1 MNKKLLF
8 SGLNAVLSRLKALM
22 MITDNFNRAD
32 VSGLGTVVGTTNS
45 WSTIRGGWA
54 IVSNDAYAAT
64 PSGYP
69 VSTLTFGKTGGTID
83 IAGQPGVGTAFWVT
97 DSNTWWATYQDV
109 VQNCQTCYNTNTCAA
124 TYTGY
129 NGNFAGYGVSVEL
142 FCPGN
147 SCSWWAINPEYAWGL
162 SSGGFC
168 GQCGGECC
176 YRYVSYAQYNP
187 GNYFTYC
194 GAYTGSNPYSCNCSN
209 AYSIKLIKSIS
220 GTISN
225 VATFAIGGIAASFRT
240 IINGATGGITVR
252 AYTNSNYTSQTGGDG
267 TATATG
273 FTATKKHGII
283 AVSTSHGPGQT
294 NTISEFK
301 FS

>member
-22 MITDNFNRAD
+22 MITDNFDRTD

-45 WSTIRGGWA
+45 WSTVRGGWA
-54 IVSNDAYAAT
+54 IVSNNAVAAT

-69 VSTLTFGKTGGTID
+69 ISTLTFGKTSGTID
-83 IAGQPGVGTAFWVT
+83 VAGQPGVGTAFWVT
-97 DSNTWWATYQDV
+97 DSNNWWATYQDV

-129 NGNFAGYGVSVEL
+129 NGNFAGYGVMVET
-142 FCPGN
+142 FCPSN
-147 SCSWWAINPEYAWGL
+147 SCGWWAMNPEYAWGL
-162 SSGGFC
+162 GGA
-168 GQCGGECC
+168 GGGCC
-176 YRYVSYAQYNP
+176 NRYVSYEIYNS

-194 GAYTGSNPYSCNCSN
+194 GAYTGSNPYSCNCTN
-209 AYSIKLIKSIS
+209 AYSVKLIKSIS

-225 VATFAIGGIAASFRT
+225 VTTFAIGGIAASFRT

-252 AYTNSNYTSQTGGDG
+252 AYTNSNYTSQTGSDG

-273 FTATKKHGII
+273 FTATKTNGII
-283 AVSTSHGPGQT
+283 AVPTTHGAGQT
-294 NTISEFK
+294 NTVSEFK